1 MKKMLFTL
9 STATGFAMMMIV
21 AWLAAPAPCYSCGNA
36 TAKACSV
43 NLSGFTLRKG
53 DPSREWWQAF
63 KSDDHTMK
71 AYLALSHNSGAGTA
85 PFEYEIQVGGDWD
98 PNKVG
103 KGITPIKGSG
113 MLGSPGAS
121 DANQVIEIVIPYTDS
136 FEGDVVMT
144 ATVKSIN
151 PANPSANC
159 NFSASASVTGNQTQ
173 ISTKLRIDKDGPTAW
188 PVLPTTC
195 PVAGE
200 KPTLTFGVRNY
211 SSQSQT
217 YNVSAIALNEGS
229 QQQNEFFTIN
239 GQQGVFTANQQGAN
253 REIAI
258 KTLTLGPWQTELVK
272 LTCETFGYC
281 VPGATNQ
288 VKLRVKSASGGNNAF
303 ESSATTGLIIRDP
316 NTQCPSVEDWGT
328 VMPPWLAG
336 TLAGLTTLIGGYLSC
351 TAFTY
356 MFSLG
361 GNDRGATWV
370 ADHCIWIWPLAIG
383 AAVFAAT
390 YGYIF

>member
-1 MKKMLFTL
+1 MKKLLFTL
-9 STATGFAMMMIV
+9 SIATGFALMMIV
-21 AWLAAPAPCYSCGNA
+21 AWLALPAPCYACGNS

-43 NLSGFTLRKG
+43 NLSGFTLHKG
-53 DPSREWWQAF
+53 DPSREWWQVF

-71 AYLALSHNSGAGTA
+71 AYLAMNHNSGFGAV

-98 PNKVG
+98 PNKAG
-103 KGITPIKGSG
+103 KGVTPVRGSG
-113 MLGSPGAS
+113 SLGAPGAS
-121 DANQVIEIVIPYTDS
+121 DANQVIEITIPYSDS
-136 FEGDVVMT
+136 FEGNVVVT
-144 ATVKSIN
+144 ATVKSISPNN
-151 PANPSANC
+151 PAANC
-159 NFSASASVTGNQTQ
+159 NFSATGTANQTQ
-173 ISTKLRIDKDGPTAW
+173 INTKLKIDKEGPTVW
-188 PVLPTTC
+188 PILPTSC

-211 SSQSQT
+211 SGQSQT
-217 YNVSAIALNEGS
+217 YNVSARALNEGS

-239 GQQGVFTANQQGAN
+239 GQEGVFTANQQGAN

-272 LTCETFGYC
+272 LTCETFGHC

-288 VKLRVKSASGGNNAF
+288 VNLRVKSASGGNNAF
-303 ESSATTGLIIRDP
+303 ESNATTGLIIRNP
-316 NTQCPSVEDWGT
+316 NTTCPSTEDWGT

-356 MFSLG
+356 MFSLN
-361 GNDRGATWV
+361 GNDGLADWV
-370 ADHCIWIWPLAIG
+370 ATHCIWLWPLAIG